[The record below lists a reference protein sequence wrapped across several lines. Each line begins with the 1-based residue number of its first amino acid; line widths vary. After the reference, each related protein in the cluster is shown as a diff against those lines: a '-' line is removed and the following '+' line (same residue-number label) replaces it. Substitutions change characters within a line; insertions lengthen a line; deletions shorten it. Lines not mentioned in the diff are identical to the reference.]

1 VRPWCSPRSQTFLTD
16 MILRLRSSAAGD
28 CRGSSSV
35 TLADTTA
42 VLRCNITLGGM
53 EMGGGGSTA
62 AESVDSVDDFS
73 RLGTDARFA
82 S

>member
-1 VRPWCSPRSQTFLTD
+1 
-16 MILRLRSSAAGD
+16 
-28 CRGSSSV
+28 
-35 TLADTTA
+35 
-42 VLRCNITLGGM
+42 M